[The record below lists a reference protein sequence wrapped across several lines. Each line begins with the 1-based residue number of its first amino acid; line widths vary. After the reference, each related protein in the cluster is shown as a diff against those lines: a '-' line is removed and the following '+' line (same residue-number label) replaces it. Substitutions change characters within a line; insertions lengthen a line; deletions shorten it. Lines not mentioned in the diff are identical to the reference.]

1 MAPASVRNIV
11 RRPKKRPRTEAGTR
25 SLIHAIH
32 ALLPMTARTVVTA
45 TRVMKKRR
53 RVASP
58 RDRKGK
64 ATSGKYTS
72 RDAPMA
78 ATASRLRPT
87 KCVSQAAGRL
97 RTLQATGS
105 AARSPM
111 TSGLA
116 PRWSAHAVS
125 TQPPAHAAKT
135 SALAPSQCE
144 ARSDDRS

>member
-87 KCVSQAAGRL
+87 KCVS
-97 RTLQATGS
+97 
-105 AARSPM
+105 
-111 TSGLA
+111 
-116 PRWSAHAVS
+116 
-125 TQPPAHAAKT
+125 
-135 SALAPSQCE
+135 
-144 ARSDDRS
+144 